1 MSGPK
6 APRKIGPKLAMRQD
20 TVQSLGVDPGWL
32 RSAPPAKRW
41 GALRALRELSGA
53 LLLDIDARRKRLSK
67 PSLVARVALGLE
79 AQGIEPWMLGYAAGD
94 AHKMAE
100 DFIDVLK
107 SLEKDTGYP
116 TMREAARKL
125 AGYIHSPRGLMW
137 EHMADRNPL
146 LRRLIDS
153 VAADYRRRLNV
164 RGSPSSQPPP
174 KGGRLRDAGHW
185 SEYGYHVRDETIT
198 LRDVYLVD
206 HAGNRKQYVD
216 RALLSPVDPA
226 RPRKKKSYAFIL
238 GRQDKLPADKLG
250 PQAAKDLARFDEKK
264 IHRIEGRVVRSDGSV
279 DPGVEKFELE
289 DMVWHDDLPG
299 VGVGPDP
306 LLFPGAI
313 VSNVIL
319 TPDRSRAYLMI
330 DVGIAKPVFE
340 KMFTC
345 LTAMQDRLG
354 RP

>member
-1 MSGPK
+1 MARDQIDMTRLQSRDELVAWIASGETPK
-6 APRKIGPKLAMRQD
+6 EQFRVGTEHEKTPFTL
-20 TVQSLGVDPGWL
+20 
-32 RSAPPAKRW
+32 
-41 GALRALRELSGA
+41 
-53 LLLDIDARRKRLSK
+53 IDARPK
-67 PSLVARVALGLE
+67 RVADKGM
-79 AQGIEPWMLGYAAGD
+79 I
-94 AHKMAE
+94 
-100 DFIDVLK
+100 
-107 SLEKDTGYP
+107 P
-116 TMREAARKL
+116 TAVN
-125 AGYIHSPRGLMW
+125 I
-137 EHMADRNPL
+137 AD
-146 LRRLIDS
+146 
-153 VAADYRRRLNV
+153 
-164 RGSPSSQPPP
+164 
-174 KGGRLRDAGHW
+174 
-185 SEYGYHVRDETIT
+185 SEFDKHV
-198 LRDVYLVD
+198 
-206 HAGNRKQYVD
+206 
-216 RALLSPVDPA
+216 
-226 RPRKKKSYAFIL
+226 
-238 GRQDKLPADKLG
+238 DKLPADKLG

-306 LLFPGAI
+306 LRFPGAI